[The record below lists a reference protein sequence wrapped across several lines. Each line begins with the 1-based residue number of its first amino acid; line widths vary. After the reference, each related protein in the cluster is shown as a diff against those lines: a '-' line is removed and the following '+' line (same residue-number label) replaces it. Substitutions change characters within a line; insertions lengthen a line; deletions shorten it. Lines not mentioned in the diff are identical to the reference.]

1 MTFRGSWRKRRWK
14 SLGVG
19 TQPGQAAGSGCGVAV
34 QVPPRERQVPPRERP
49 QGSPETSGLEAQSH
63 AEPCST
69 AEKDG
74 SLLPLSL
81 NTKA

>member
-1 MTFRGSWRKRRWK
+1 MGTRR
-14 SLGVG
+14 
-19 TQPGQAAGSGCGVAV
+19 GQAAGSGPGVAV
-34 QVPPRERQVPPRERP
+34 QVPPRDRPR
-49 QGSPETSGLEAQSH
+49 GSPETSGPEAQSH